1 MRRASFTF
9 LIAVMIY
16 GLASQCSVAQTA
28 APSLEGRWQV
38 AFDLDGAKKTLI
50 FESKAGGSG
59 SFVLMNDEKQ
69 MGASLPAVWT
79 RIDND
84 RVSFSGDAEL
94 PLGTCCV
101 ELGTVTFKGRFKST
115 SSISGKVVFVTSVED
130 EESPLKL
137 RSAVGTFTATRI
149 DDRR

>member
-28 APSLEGRWQV
+28 ASNLEGRWQV
-38 AFDLDGAKKTLI
+38 VFDLDGAKKTLI

-101 ELGTVTFKGRFKST
+101 ELGTATFKGRFKST
-115 SSISGKVVFVTSVED
+115 NSISGKVVFVTSVDD